1 MCFFLDKQ
9 VMTRHLLFLTGTRAD
24 FGKLEPLAAAARDA
38 GHTVTFFVTGMH
50 MMDRYGL
57 TKLEVQRMPGVRVH
71 EFLNQRPG
79 DGQDIV
85 LAKTVVG
92 FSDYIT
98 EDPPDLIVLHGDRIE
113 ALAGALVAA
122 TNAIAS
128 AHIEGGEVSGTID
141 EVFRHCNTK
150 LATHHFVSSDAAA
163 RRVMTLGEPPETIH
177 VIGSPELDFHAS
189 PSGVTLDEVRARYAI
204 PFADYGIALFHPVTS
219 EQATMGAQASA
230 LFGALTGSG
239 HNFVVIAP
247 NNDPGSEAIF
257 AVLDQLPKDRF
268 RLIPSMR
275 FAHFSELMKHAAC
288 MVGNSSA
295 GVREAPFL
303 GLPSLDVGTRQTNR
317 AMAAS
322 VAFAAAGD
330 GAAVAGFLTTRWGQ
344 RHARDCGFGE
354 GRAADR
360 FAQTLARPEFW
371 TQGLQKAFRDQTDG

>member
-1 MCFFLDKQ
+1 
-9 VMTRHLLFLTGTRAD
+9 MTRHLLFLTGTRAD

-38 GHTVTFFVTGMH
+38 GHRVTFFVTGMH

-57 TKLEVQRMPGVRVH
+57 TKIEVQRMPGVRVH

-98 EDPPDLIVLHGDRIE
+98 EHKPDLIVIHGDRIE

-122 TNAIAS
+122 TNYIPS

-150 LATHHFVSSDAAA
+150 LATHHFVSSDIAK
-163 RRVMTLGEPPETIH
+163 RRVMALGEPSEAIH
-177 VIGSPELDFHAS
+177 VIGSPELDFHAG
-189 PSGVTLDEVRARYAI
+189 PSGVTLADVQARYAI
-204 PFADYGIALFHPVTS
+204 PFDEYGIAVFHPVTS
-219 EQATMGAQASA
+219 EQASMGAQAEA
-230 LFGALTGSG
+230 LFGALRASG
-239 HNFVVIAP
+239 RNFVVIAP
-247 NNDPGSEAIF
+247 NNDPGSDAIF
-257 AVLDQLPKDRF
+257 DVLGTLPKDRF

-303 GLPSLDVGTRQTNR
+303 GIPSLDVGTRQTNR
-317 AMAAS
+317 AMAPS
-322 VAFAAAGD
+322 VAFAKAGD
-330 GAAVAGFLTTRWGQ
+330 AASVTAFLAQRWGKRHPPDTGFGMGAAAT
-344 RHARDCGFGE
+344 
-354 GRAADR
+354 R
-360 FAQTLARPEFW
+360 FAQTLQDPEFW
-371 TQGLQKAFRDQTDG
+371 ARGLQKAFQDRD